1 MLLSTEEWMVRHE
14 ALIDRAEMKG
24 LRLRPVAA
32 GR

>member
-1 MLLSTEEWMVRHE
+1 MLTQEEYMVRHE